1 MGSLRLT
8 LLLCIIPGEAV
19 GGHSSKNHAIIN
31 IPGLKLPL
39 FEIIP
44 ETEILYC
51 IVILKTFC
59 WLLDEIVRA
68 VSPRIRS
75 YRCIIKILSNESL
88 FLNYIEA
95 SFFLHNV
102 IRNKYMR
109 KKHKNNNK

>member
-19 GGHSSKNHAIIN
+19 GGHSSTNHAISN
-31 IPGLKLPL
+31 IQGLKLPL

-59 WLLDEIVRA
+59 WFLDEIVRA

-75 YRCIIKILSNESL
+75 YRYKIKILSN
-88 FLNYIEA
+88 
-95 SFFLHNV
+95 
-102 IRNKYMR
+102 
-109 KKHKNNNK
+109 

>member
-19 GGHSSKNHAIIN
+19 GGYSSTNHAISN
-31 IPGLKLPL
+31 IPGLKLTL

-59 WLLDEIVRA
+59 WLLDEIVRT

-75 YRCIIKILSNESL
+75 YRNIKKILSN
-88 FLNYIEA
+88 
-95 SFFLHNV
+95 
-102 IRNKYMR
+102 
-109 KKHKNNNK
+109 